1 MPMHSSR
8 NKAELSH
15 IKHWPHVYKRH
26 RKKVLKI
33 NSREIIIGQI
43 IALCGSIL
51 AGYILELNKASLS
64 LFIGAFLLLPGV
76 VDLSAS
82 ITGAMCAK
90 INHLVDSSKN
100 LTNIVIK
107 SVLFAF
113 LLAGT
118 CGLIVGIVGG
128 VIGSILLDAG
138 FASILK
144 LSVATLLTVGFV
156 TFPSMALLTLLIK
169 KMGFD
174 PDNIIG
180 PLETGF
186 TDALTAFTVVMLV
199 RIL

>member
-1 MPMHSSR
+1 
-8 NKAELSH
+8 
-15 IKHWPHVYKRH
+15 
-26 RKKVLKI
+26 
-33 NSREIIIGQI
+33 
-43 IALCGSIL
+43 
-51 AGYILELNKASLS
+51 
-64 LFIGAFLLLPGV
+64 
-76 VDLSAS
+76 
-82 ITGAMCAK
+82 
-90 INHLVDSSKN
+90 
-100 LTNIVIK
+100 
-107 SVLFAF
+107 VLFAF